1 MNFANAALVFR
12 ECVFKNKVEFGN
24 KYIFHRFLTNQVGC
38 LLVYSIFWVTSAN
51 LRIFKTTIC
60 TMVQKICKLV
70 RIFLYYFCEYIILL
84 RLFLRLIIFLDLHE
98 KL

>member
-1 MNFANAALVFR
+1 
-12 ECVFKNKVEFGN
+12 
-24 KYIFHRFLTNQVGC
+24 
-38 LLVYSIFWVTSAN
+38 
-51 LRIFKTTIC
+51 
-60 TMVQKICKLV
+60 MVQKICKLD